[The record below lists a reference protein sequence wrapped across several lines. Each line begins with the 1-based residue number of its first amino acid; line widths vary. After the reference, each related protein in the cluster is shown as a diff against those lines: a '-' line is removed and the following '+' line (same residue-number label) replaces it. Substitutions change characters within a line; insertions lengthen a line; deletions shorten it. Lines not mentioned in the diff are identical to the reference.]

1 MHFVQ
6 SVKCLSRYRLLL
18 GFEDGSLKKVD
29 LEPHLDGP
37 IFDPLK
43 DIRYF
48 KTVRIHPELRTIVW
62 DNDAD
67 FSPDFL
73 YEIGV
78 DVPAPATSR

>member
-1 MHFVQ
+1 
-6 SVKCLSRYRLLL
+6 LSRYRLLL
-18 GFEDGSLKKVD
+18 GFDDGSLKKVD

-37 IFDPLK
+37 IFEPLK

-48 KTVRIHPELRTIVW
+48 KTVRLNPDLQTIVW

-78 DVPAPATSR
+78 EAAAPARRR

>member
-1 MHFVQ
+1 MHFVR
-6 SVKCLSRYRLLL
+6 SVRWLSRHRVLL

-29 LEPHLDGP
+29 LGPHLDGP
-37 IFDPLK
+37 IFEPLK

-48 KTVRIHPELRTIVW
+48 KTVRLNPDLQTIVW

-78 DVPAPATSR
+78 DVPAPAKSR